1 MENISILEDGVF
13 LNLTESQ
20 RQLLNEYVDIHCKLM
35 SYKSLLVVNEK
46 ILDEDIIKLGQYRYY
61 TSQLDKVAADKLKNA
76 GLSGIK
82 YDAKKLESDVFKD
95 IMLYSIEKRE
105 YDRLEEAKNRLD
117 ERMEEEF
124 KTITATEFANEYVKE
139 LVVRFKAK
147 AEFDDKFAEKVN
159 DKFNHEERIPER
171 MLIDNA
177 SLEDITLAAIKYLL
191 NITKG

>member
-1 MENISILEDGVF
+1 MENISVLEDGVF

-35 SYKSLLVVNEK
+35 SYKSLLLVNEK
-46 ILDEDIIKLGQYRYY
+46 ILDEDISKLGQYRYY
-61 TSQLDKVAADKLKNA
+61 TSQLDKVAAEKLKNA
-76 GLSGIK
+76 ALSGTK

-105 YDRLEEAKNRLD
+105 YDRLEEVKKRLD

-124 KTITATEFANEYVKE
+124 KTITANEFAEEYAKE

-147 AEFDDKFAEKVN
+147 TEFDDRFAEKVN
-159 DKFNHEERIPER
+159 DKFNHEERTPER
-171 MLIDNA
+171 MLMDNA